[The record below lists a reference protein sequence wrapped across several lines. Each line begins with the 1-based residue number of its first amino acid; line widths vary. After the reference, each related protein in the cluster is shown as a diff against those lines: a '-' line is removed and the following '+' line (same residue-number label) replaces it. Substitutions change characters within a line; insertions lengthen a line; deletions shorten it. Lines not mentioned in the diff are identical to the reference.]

1 MNKEEIKLHYKI
13 GDIDSE
19 LRDGYVSNS
28 NIHDLLYAVLEL
40 FESAIDKR
48 LQAAEFKWLSWFWE
62 LVSEDGLTKVQTGTL
77 PEILASAVYK
87 QKFVSDVS
95 PARDTNTV
103 IDDVIIEDST
113 SR

>member
-1 MNKEEIKLHYKI
+1 M
-13 GDIDSE
+13 
-19 LRDGYVSNS
+19 
-28 NIHDLLYAVLEL
+28 
-40 FESAIDKR
+40 
-48 LQAAEFKWLSWFWE
+48 
-62 LVSEDGLTKVQTGTL
+62 SEDGLTKVQTGTL